1 MLYKGQPAQL
11 HNALLEDAFIM
22 VEHGKMSLAEALK
35 MGLSFIRMCQQSPS
49 FETVVK
55 RLESERMFKTSLLER
70 LDSIIS
76 VSQSRR

>member
-1 MLYKGQPAQL
+1 
-11 HNALLEDAFIM
+11 M

-35 MGLSFIRMCQQSPS
+35 MGLSFIRMYQQSLS